1 MSGALFWGGALLI
14 NGYRASAGEGE
25 KVLEMVGGMVTP

>member
-1 MSGALFWGGALLI
+1 MGHYFGGRALLI
-14 NGYRASAGEGE
+14 NGYRVSAGEGE